1 MWKII
6 RVSGK
11 PKYIHVDTPVPTRY
25 ELQEPRTDFANLGA
39 IMMDMDG
46 SSTDTEKLCLEAL
59 RLMVAGVLGE
69 PDLRFGR
76 EDFPNIIG
84 DSTTN
89 HVRYLIEK
97 YGLKPERL
105 DDYISDYYG
114 HYHRVL
120 YDIRD
125 GKIEK
130 KLIVPMPYLREFLEW
145 AKGRGIKLGLV
156 TSSLQEECDIV
167 MAQVFKEMGMAV
179 SFKDY
184 YDGLIAAD
192 AVGEPF
198 LKPHPNLY
206 VLMRE
211 QLGVPPERAVV
222 IEDSTAGIAA
232 GRIAGMGV
240 FAVPHHATRDHDFSL
255 ANHGVME
262 RGLEQVREAIET
274 AHAGGRAGD

>member
-1 MWKII
+1 MWNVEPAGGTP
-6 RVSGK
+6 R
-11 PKYIHVDTPVPTRY
+11 YIHVDTPVHTRY
-25 ELQEPRTDFANLGA
+25 ELSEPRTDFANLGA

-59 RLMVAGVLGE
+59 RLMVAEARSE
-69 PDLRFGR
+69 PELRFAR
-76 EDFPNIIG
+76 EDFPRVIG

-89 HVRYLIEK
+89 HVRYLIRK
-97 YGLKPERL
+97 YGLEPEHL
-105 DDYISDYYG
+105 DRYITNYYE

-125 GKIEK
+125 GKIAE
-130 KLIVPMPYLREFLEW
+130 KLIVPMPHLREFLTW
-145 AKGRGIKLGLV
+145 ARERGIKLGLV

-167 MAQVFKEMGMAV
+167 MAQVFKEMEVPMA
-179 SFKDY
+179 FQEF
-184 YDGLIAAD
+184 YDGVISAD

-211 QLGVPPERAVV
+211 RLGAPKERSIV

-255 ANHGVME
+255 ANLGVMK
-262 RGLEQVREAIET
+262 RGLAEVREAIE
-274 AHAGGRAGD
+274 RAS